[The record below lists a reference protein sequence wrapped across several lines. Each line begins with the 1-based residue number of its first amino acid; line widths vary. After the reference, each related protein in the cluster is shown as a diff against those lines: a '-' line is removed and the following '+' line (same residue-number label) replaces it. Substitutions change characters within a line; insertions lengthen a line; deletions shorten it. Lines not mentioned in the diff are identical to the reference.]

1 MAGSMAEALAKAGLI
16 KKSQAKQ
23 VDNAKREE
31 LKDEER
37 HGEITAILRRAQD
50 EDAVKRKETFL
61 RKASKEATQAS
72 SRVGTP
78 QYYSR
83 FKK

>member
-61 RKASKEATQAS
+61 RKASKETTQAS
-72 SRVGTP
+72 SRVGTK
-78 QYYSR
+78 QYYDR